1 MDDIRL
7 VGRRPTPFGPFAI
20 VVYGLLWILVLYA
33 AFMVVRPFLTP
44 LLLALVIV
52 TLTYRMFERLVE
64 RFRGRRNLAAT
75 AMLLFITLVL
85 AVPTTILI
93 FMLVDQAA
101 TLFARLQG
109 TDVQRFLGTLSV
121 EKRLATLHRWLPWL
135 RIEQVRLDEIVRN
148 VIARLP
154 AIVATQGSRVLA
166 GFFGL
171 FIGFLMMLLGA
182 FVFYTKGRA
191 MLREIRTLSPLPDE
205 YDNQIF
211 AKFRGVVDATFRGQF
226 LTAIAQGFV
235 AGIGLAIAGVPAP
248 VFWGAIAAV
257 FSLIPMVGAAA
268 VWVPSSIY
276 LIILASQ
283 GGTPWWRPI
292 FLIAWGV
299 LVVSLVDNLVRPL
312 VMRSG
317 VNMHPIILFFA
328 ILGGIQAFG
337 FTGLFLGPLV
347 FVLLV
352 TLAEIYKAAFNV
364 TPSITAPGTTPISG
378 AES

>member
-1 MDDIRL
+1 MDDSKSFAP
-7 VGRRPTPFGPFAI
+7 RPVARFGPFAI
-20 VVYGLLWILVLYA
+20 VVYGLLTILVFYA
-33 AFMVVRPFLTP
+33 AFLVLKPFLTP
-44 LLLALVIV
+44 LLLALVVV
-52 TLTYRMFERLVE
+52 TLTYGMFERLSV
-64 RFRGRRNLAAT
+64 RLRGRRNLAASL
-75 AMLLFITLVL
+75 MLLFITLVL

-93 FMLVDQAA
+93 FMLVDQAG
-101 TLFARLQG
+101 TLIQRLQG
-109 TDVQRFLGTLSV
+109 TDVKQFFGTLSV
-121 EKRLATLHRWLPWL
+121 ERRLATLQRWIPWL

-154 AIVATQGSRVLA
+154 AIVATQGSRLIA

-171 FIGFLMMLLGA
+171 FIGFLLMLLGA
-182 FVFYTKGRA
+182 FVFYTKGGA
-191 MLREIRTLSPLPDE
+191 MLRELRALSPLPDE
-205 YDNQIF
+205 YDDQIF
-211 AKFRGVVDATFRGQF
+211 TRFRGVVDATFRGQF
-226 LTAIAQGFV
+226 LTAIAQGLV

-248 VFWGAIAAV
+248 IFWGAIAAV

-276 LIILASQ
+276 LVILASQ
-283 GGTPWWRPI
+283 GSVGWWRPI

-299 LVVSLVDNLVRPL
+299 LVVSLVDNFVRPL

-352 TLAEIYKAAFNV
+352 TMTDIYKAAFAEPPQV
-364 TPSITAPGTTPISG
+364 ISTGRVDAPP
-378 AES
+378 